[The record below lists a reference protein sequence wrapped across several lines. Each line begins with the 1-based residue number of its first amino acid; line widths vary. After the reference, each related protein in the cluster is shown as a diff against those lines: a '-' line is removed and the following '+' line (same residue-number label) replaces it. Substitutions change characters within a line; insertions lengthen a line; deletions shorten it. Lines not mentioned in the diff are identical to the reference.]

1 MRGVFAQA
9 WPPLCR
15 FFLLLPLPPSP
26 FQADPLEG
34 GGSLS
39 LLTYLG
45 FCDPGEREPKVGHP
59 PLFTR
64 APAALHRW
72 CKCLVSG
79 LYWLSVETKEYSLF
93 FSSIFS
99 PLSHYSILP

>member
-1 MRGVFAQA
+1 MDQFHGNLA
-9 WPPLCR
+9 PPVSYFL
-15 FFLLLPLPPSP
+15 FLLFRLNSH
-26 FQADPLEG
+26 LEHR
-34 GGSLS
+34 GSLR
-39 LLTYLG
+39 LLICLG